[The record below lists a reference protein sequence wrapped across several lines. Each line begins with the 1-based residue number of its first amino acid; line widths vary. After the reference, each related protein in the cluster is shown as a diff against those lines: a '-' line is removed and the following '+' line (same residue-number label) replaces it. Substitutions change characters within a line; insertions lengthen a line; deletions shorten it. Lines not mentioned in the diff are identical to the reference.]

1 MENYLHDPLFKKVII
16 IVLSFLGVVGALIF
30 PIRKKNTHLTAA
42 WASIQ
47 SWILFAPVLFLVI
60 ALGSYWPLLGVTFI
74 SLLCAKE
81 FFQITGM
88 YHKSVFVWL
97 TYFLITFLAYCVYR
111 DHLLLYEIAPMIFL
125 GVISLV
131 PIVLNDAKKMLQYIA
146 LSLLCSIFV
155 GWAFMHTAWI
165 LKYPLGAFFLFYIIL
180 LSELCD
186 NVALAVSR
194 LIGKKKI
201 ADRIVANRTVEGL
214 IASFGLTLV
223 AAYFLRVIL
232 PQSHMEYWWVFG
244 LIAALVGSLGD
255 LILAVIRRDLG
266 VRDYGIF
273 IIGRGGVLD
282 RMDRLIFVA
291 PIYYY
296 VLVFL
301 ERGHL

>member
-1 MENYLHDPLFKKVII
+1 MDSYWSDPLFKKTIYII
-16 IVLSFLGVVGALIF
+16 LCFLGAIGLILF
-30 PIRKKNTHLTAA
+30 PLRKKNTHLSAA
-42 WASIQ
+42 WASLQ
-47 SWILFAPVLFLVI
+47 SWIIFAPILFLMI
-60 ALGSYWPLLGVTFI
+60 AAGRPWPLLGITFI

-81 FFQITGM
+81 YFQITGM
-88 YHKSVFVWL
+88 YHKSLFVWM
-97 TYFLITFLAYCVYR
+97 TYFCIGTFAYSVHKDYII
-111 DHLLLYEIAPMIFL
+111 LYEITPMIFL
-125 GVISLV
+125 GLISLI
-131 PIVLNDAKKMLQYIA
+131 PIFLNEAKSMLQYIA
-146 LSLLCSIFV
+146 LSLMCSIFV

-165 LKYPLGAFFLFYIIL
+165 VQMPSGAFYLIYIIL

-194 LIGKKKI
+194 LIGKKKV
-201 ADRIVANRTVEGL
+201 ADKIVSNRTLEGV
-214 IASFGLTLV
+214 IISFAATLAAANGLKI
-223 AAYFLRVIL
+223 IL
-232 PQSHMEYWWVFG
+232 PEADQNMWWIYG

-296 VLVFL
+296 TILYL
-301 ERGHL
+301 PRL